1 MPSPRSSPERR
12 ILINGAVIPQALNA
26 DILGV
31 SVCQYAEGGDRFEVL
46 VNALDTS
53 NQQLKWIDSDHAKM
67 GNQITIELGYQGNLA
82 QVLVGEISA
91 VRVSYSNDQA
101 AQLQI
106 QGFDR
111 LHRLRRGRRT
121 RTFLQVKDSQIAEQV
136 ANALQLQPQ
145 VTDTTVVHDYVLQ
158 NNLSDIDFLAERARR
173 IRYEVVVDDRT
184 LIFRPVSNQL
194 AETLTVEYMRDLK
207 WFNVRQSTARQVSD
221 VTVRGWNPASK
232 EAILGVA
239 RVGAETTKMKGSQ
252 SGPQIA
258 ETAFGAFSDATV
270 DIPIASQSEADQI
283 AEARFNALALELT
296 SGEGEIVGEP
306 TLRAGHTIDLRGL
319 GTRFN
324 GLYYVT
330 KAEHR
335 VAPDVGYVTR
345 FDVRRNAS

>member
-1 MPSPRSSPERR
+1 MPDRTSPERR
-12 ILINGAVIPQALNA
+12 ILINGATIPPELNA
-26 DILGV
+26 DVLGV

-46 VNALDTS
+46 VNALNSDD
-53 NQQLKWIDSDHAKM
+53 QQLKWIDSDHAKQ
-67 GNQITIELGYQGNLA
+67 GNQITIEMGYQGNLS
-82 QVLVGEISA
+82 QILVGEIAA
-91 VRVSYSNDQA
+91 VRVAYSNDQA

-121 RTFLQVKDSQIAEQV
+121 RAFLQVKDSQIAEQV
-136 ANALQLQPQ
+136 ASGLQLQPQ
-145 VTDTTVVHDYVLQ
+145 VTDSSVVHEYVLQ
-158 NNLSDIDFLAERARR
+158 NNLSDIDFLMERARR

-184 LIFRPVSNQL
+184 LIFRPQSNHL
-194 AETLTVEYMRDLK
+194 AATVTVEYMRDLK
-207 WFNVRQSTARQVSD
+207 WFNVRESSARQVSD

-239 RVGAETTKMKGSQ
+239 RIGAETTKMQGSE

-258 ETAFGAFSDATV
+258 DAAFGAFSDATV
-270 DIPIASQSEADQI
+270 ENPVASQSEADQM

-306 TLRAGHTIDLRGL
+306 TLRAGNTVDLRGL
-319 GTRFN
+319 GTRFS

-335 VAPDVGYVTR
+335 VAPDIGYITR

>member
-1 MPSPRSSPERR
+1 MPDRTSPERR
-12 ILINGAVIPQALNA
+12 ILINGAAIPAELDA
-26 DILGV
+26 DVLAV

-46 VNALDTS
+46 VSALDANNS
-53 NQQLKWIDSDHAKM
+53 RLKWIDSDHAKP
-67 GNQITIELGYQGNLA
+67 GNQVTIELGYMGTLRP
-82 QVLVGEISA
+82 VLVGEISA
-91 VRVSYSNDQA
+91 VRVSYPSDRA

-121 RTFLQVKDSQIAEQV
+121 RAFLQVKDSQIAEQV
-136 ANALQLQPQ
+136 AGTLALQPQ
-145 VTDTTVVHDYVLQ
+145 VTDTGVVHDYVLQ

-173 IRYEVVVDDRT
+173 IHYEVVVDDRT
-184 LIFRPVSNQL
+184 LLFRPVSNHL
-194 AETLTVEYMRDLK
+194 AETIAVEYMRDLK
-207 WFNVRQSTARQVSD
+207 WFNVRMSTARQVSD
-221 VTVRGWNPASK
+221 VTVRGWNPGSQ

-252 SGPQIA
+252 SGPEIA
-258 ETAFGAFSDATV
+258 EEAYGAFSDATV
-270 DIPIASQSEADQI
+270 DIPVASQTEADQI

-296 SGEGEIVGEP
+296 SGEGEIVGDP
-306 TLRAGHTIDLRGL
+306 TLRAGNTVDLRGL
-319 GTRFN
+319 GTRFS

-335 VAPDVGYVTR
+335 LAPDIGYVTR